1 MCDGGRHLGWREG
14 IREMDGGVH
23 GIKEGRN

>member
-14 IREMDGGVH
+14 ICGMDGGVH